1 MNNSQDTA
9 RQRTFA
15 SFSELPVPPEENN
28 LANFSRRGKNFYRRM
43 NSLSAI
49 GRLICTAVLP
59 SLLAYSSSAPAADA
73 VPEPPRITTS
83 LTTNGLPKL
92 SFPYPAAQEYSV
104 FGASDPAGPY
114 LPAQGRLVGPT
125 FTVTNGGPIGFFRVG
140 VTPVSSNAI
149 FTANVLNR
157 LTYGPTPDD
166 IARITAIG
174 PEAFIEEQLASDTIA
189 ENLDSQAPIT
199 NLPPVIPIPSNW
211 IRVSDTGTASN
222 TNLFLHLSA
231 AGTVYVDDIRLVL
244 GTNAD
249 VGENLIVN
257 GDFEDT
263 NLTNA
268 WQVANIYSRS
278 VVTNSPTPGGQAA
291 SGQNCL
297 LVIGTGP
304 GSGGGSSIQQVYS
317 PTNYPSNQ
325 RFTLSYSYLPIANVG
340 SNSLTIRLS
349 GSSTIGTVALPSAGA
364 PPPAAPFAVSP
375 LYTKL
380 TNGAVP
386 VNIESLPASAN
397 VLNDLR
403 AYHIRRAVQS
413 KRQLYEILVQFF
425 ENHFTTEYAKISDW
439 FDNNTGNVITN
450 GTVRDNLAL
459 DLEWREHDKFRRALL
474 NPDCTFHDL
483 LKISIESPAMIIY
496 LDTILSSRNAAN
508 ENYAREILELH
519 TFGAD
524 NGYAQQDIVDLAKIW
539 TGWRVGKKSPENEN
553 NPLAPNVANV
563 TNDFGRWVLHFAT
576 NSHNYTSTKRLFTNA
591 VIDARFG
598 ADFGA
603 GQPYTFIITNNAYP
617 GTNGMREGYLVAEHL
632 ASLPF
637 TAEFISVKLCRTF
650 VHENFE
656 FGVYDYTAPDL
667 SPEAQLIKDCIT
679 TWNTPAGDGRKGNIR
694 SVLRTIFNSALF
706 RGHAAS
712 QQKIKTPL
720 EFAVS
725 TVRALR
731 VQDTDTN
738 SHTSVTADT
747 DGYGIVTPLSRMGGM
762 NLFSKPEPDGYS
774 EFGRIWMSTANLD
787 ERWRFAQHFL
797 MATGYQLKT
806 VDGTRNNTS
815 DPVKLIRL
823 KLPSASWNDPG
834 AIVDFFTG
842 LLYLG
847 EGPANLGLDREAAI
861 HFLNTGDDGRTP
873 SPFNLDTHD
882 GRVRG
887 MVALLLCLPR
897 FQEQ

>member
-1 MNNSQDTA
+1 
-9 RQRTFA
+9 
-15 SFSELPVPPEENN
+15 
-28 LANFSRRGKNFYRRM
+28 M
-43 NSLSAI
+43 NSLSAL
-49 GRLICTAVLP
+49 GRLICIAVLP
-59 SLLAYSSSAPAADA
+59 ALLASSASAPAADA

-83 LTTNGLPKL
+83 LTTNGLPRL

-104 FGASDPAGPY
+104 LGSSDPAGPY
-114 LPAQGRLVGPT
+114 LPVPGRLVGPT
-125 FTVTNGGPIGFFRVG
+125 FIATNGGSAGFFRVT
-140 VTPVSSNAI
+140 VTPVSSNAT
-149 FTANVLNR
+149 FAANVLNR

-166 IARITAIG
+166 IAHLAAVG
-174 PEAFIEEQLASDTIA
+174 PEAFIEEQLAADGIA
-189 ENLDSQAPIT
+189 EDLDRQSPIT
-199 NLPPVIPIPSNW
+199 NAPPVAPVPGNW
-211 IRVSDTGTASN
+211 IRVSDSGTASN

-249 VGENLIVN
+249 VGPNLIAN
-257 GDFEDT
+257 GDFEDA

-268 WQVANIYSRS
+268 WSVGAIYARS
-278 VVTNSPTPGGQAA
+278 VITNSPTPDGQSA
-291 SGQNCL
+291 SGQNSL

-304 GSGGGSSIQQVYS
+304 GSGGGTSIQQVYS
-317 PTNYPSNQ
+317 PTNYPANQ

-340 SNSLTIRLS
+340 SNALTVRLS
-349 GSSTIGTVALPSAGA
+349 GSSTIRTVSLPSLGPA
-364 PPPAAPFAVSP
+364 PPAAPFAVSP
-375 LYTKL
+375 LFTKL
-380 TNGAVP
+380 TNGTAP
-386 VNIESLPASAN
+386 VNIESTPASVN

-403 AYHIRRAVQS
+403 AYHLRRAVQS
-413 KRQLYEILVQFF
+413 KRQLYELLVQFF
-425 ENHFTTEYAKISDW
+425 ENHFTTEYSKVSDW
-439 FDNNTGNVITN
+439 FDNNTDNAITN
-450 GTVRDNLAL
+450 SAVRDNLAL

-474 NPDCTFHDL
+474 KPDCTFHDL

-496 LDTILSSRNAAN
+496 LDTILSTRNAAN

-519 TFGAD
+519 TFGVD
-524 NGYAQQDIVDLAKIW
+524 NGYVQQDIVDLAKIW
-539 TGWRVGKKSPENEN
+539 TGWRVGKKAPGNEN
-553 NPLAPNVANV
+553 NPHAPNVPNL

-576 NSHNYTSTKRLFTNA
+576 NSHNYTATKRLFTNV

-598 ADFGA
+598 PEFGA
-603 GQPYTFIITNNAYP
+603 GQPYAFTVTNNAYP
-617 GTNGMREGYLVAEHL
+617 GTNGMQEGYLAAEHL

-667 SPEAQLIKDCIT
+667 SPEARLIKDCMT
-679 TWNTPAGDGRKGNIR
+679 TWNTPAPDGRKGNIR

-706 RGHAAS
+706 RGHAAA

-720 EFAVS
+720 EFAIS

-738 SHTSVTADT
+738 SYTSVTADT

-762 NLFSKPEPDGYS
+762 NLFNKPEPDGYS
-774 EFGRIWMSTANLD
+774 EFGRNWMSTANLD

-797 MATGYQLKT
+797 MAADYSLKT

-823 KLPSASWNDPG
+823 RLPSARWNDPG
-834 AIVDFFTG
+834 AIVDFFTS

-847 EGPANLGLDREAAI
+847 EGPANLGLDHEAAI
-861 HFLNTGDDGRTP
+861 HYLNTADDGTTP
-873 SPFNLDTHD
+873 SPFNLDAHD

>member
-1 MNNSQDTA
+1 MNNSQDSFG
-9 RQRTFA
+9 QRTFA
-15 SFSELPVPPEENN
+15 SSSEFSLHPEENN
-28 LANFSRRGKNFYRRM
+28 LANLSRRGKNFYRRM
-43 NSLSAI
+43 NSLSAF
-49 GRLICTAVLP
+49 GRLICVAVLP
-59 SLLAYSSSAPAADA
+59 SLLAYSSSAPAAEA

-92 SFPYPAAQEYSV
+92 SFPYPAAQEYAV
-104 FGASDPAGPY
+104 FGSSDPAGPF
-114 LPAQGRLVGPT
+114 LPMQGRLVGPT
-125 FTVTNGGPIGFFRVG
+125 FTVTNGGPLGFFRVG
-140 VTPVSSNAI
+140 VTPVSSNSI

-157 LTYGPTPDD
+157 LTYGPTPAD
-166 IARITAIG
+166 IAHIAAIG
-174 PEAFIEEQLASDTIA
+174 PEAFIEEQLAADAIA
-189 ENLDSQAPIT
+189 EDLNSQSPIT
-199 NLPPVIPIPSNW
+199 NLPPVVPIPTNW
-211 IRVSDTGTASN
+211 IRVSDSGTASN
-222 TNLFLHLSA
+222 TNLFLYLSA
-231 AGTVYVDDIRLVL
+231 AGNVYVDDIRLVL

-249 VGENLIVN
+249 AGDNLLAN
-257 GDFEDT
+257 GDFEDPT
-263 NLTNA
+263 LTNA
-268 WQVANIYSRS
+268 WRVGALFSRS
-278 VVTNSPTPGGQAA
+278 VVTNSPTPGGLAA
-291 SGQNCL
+291 SGTNCL
-297 LVIGTGP
+297 LLISTGA
-304 GSGGGSSIQQVYS
+304 GSGGGTSLQQVFS
-317 PTNYPSNQ
+317 PTNFPSGQ
-325 RFTLSYSYLPIANVG
+325 RFTLSYSYLPISNVG
-340 SNSLTIRLS
+340 SNTLTARLS
-349 GSSTIGTVALPSAGA
+349 GSSTIQTVSLPSVGPA
-364 PPPAAPFAVSP
+364 PPAAPFAVSP
-375 LYTKL
+375 LYAKL
-380 TNGAVP
+380 TNGTVP
-386 VNIESLPASAN
+386 VNIESTPASVN

-425 ENHFTTEYAKISDW
+425 ENHFTTEYLKIAEW
-439 FDNNTGNVITN
+439 FDNNTGNAITN
-450 GTVRDNLAL
+450 GAVRDNLAL
-459 DLEWREHDKFRRALL
+459 DLEWREHDLFRRALL
-474 NPDCTFHDL
+474 NPNCTFHDL

-496 LDTILSSRNAAN
+496 LDTILSTRNAAN

-524 NGYAQQDIVDLAKIW
+524 NGYVQQDIVDLAKIW

-553 NPLAPNVANV
+553 NPHAPNVSNI

-576 NSHNYTSTKRLFTNA
+576 NSHNYTATKRLFTNA

-598 ADFGA
+598 AEFGA

-617 GTNGMREGYLVAEHL
+617 GTNGMKEGYLAAEHL

-656 FGVYDYTAPDL
+656 FGVYDYTAPAL
-667 SPEAQLIKDCIT
+667 SPEAQLIKECMT
-679 TWNTPAGDGRKGNIR
+679 TWNTPAADGRKGNIR
-694 SVLRTIFNSALF
+694 SVVRTIFNSALF
-706 RGHAAS
+706 RGHAAA

-738 SHTSVTADT
+738 SYISVTADT

-787 ERWRFAQHFL
+787 ERWRFAHHFL
-797 MATGYQLKT
+797 MATAYSLKT

-834 AIVDFFTG
+834 AIVDFFIS

-861 HFLNTGDDGRTP
+861 NYLNTADDGTTP
-873 SPFNLDTHD
+873 SPFNIDTHD

-887 MVALLLCLPR
+887 MVALLMCLPR